1 MSNHEDGTWGIE
13 AVRSLGDE
21 EDDELLLQLDDFDF
35 PTNEKRVA

>member
-13 AVRSLGDE
+13 AIRFLGDE
-21 EDDELLLQLDDFDF
+21 EDDELLLQLDDFDL